1 MDKQQYIIALTV
13 YCRMKCNYR
22 IGHPVL
28 LIWELNMVDDLNC
41 KVFLLHK
48 LRILILVSF
57 FLIVVTA

>member
-1 MDKQQYIIALTV
+1 
-13 YCRMKCNYR
+13 
-22 IGHPVL
+22 
-28 LIWELNMVDDLNC
+28 MVDDLNC